1 MKRGEVIAIAHSKGG
16 AGKTSLTFNL
26 GHALASA
33 GASVLVIDLDTQ
45 AGQTTFLGDRRQPD
59 SETDAGAVMMGTCQL
74 ADAVVTDVYPNL
86 DVLPADEW
94 SVNLAWQQLPT
105 NEGRARLEALFEHAR
120 RNWDVTLVDTPG
132 HQSSGLAVTLAA
144 SDGVLIPMP
153 PEAGPVTELPTILNA
168 VAASNADHG
177 RPAVY
182 GIIKTRVWGNSV
194 YRRVAEEQ
202 IRAIADARDVPLFKH
217 KVPED
222 ARFGEAHLLGL
233 PVGEHQPR
241 ARSAIAYR
249 YIAYELIQLRGWPF
263 DTDRWM

>member
-1 MKRGEVIAIAHSKGG
+1 MIAIAHSKGG

-26 GHALASA
+26 GYALASA
-33 GASVLVIDLDTQ
+33 GVSVLVIDLDTQ
-45 AGQTTFLGDRRQPD
+45 AGQTAFLGGRI
-59 SETDAGAVMMGTCQL
+59 ETPVDVGAVLMGSC
-74 ADAVVTDVYPNL
+74 AVDDAVVTDVYPNL

-94 SVNLAWQQLPT
+94 SVNLAWQQLHT
-105 NEGRARLEALFEHAR
+105 SDGRARLEALFDHAR

-132 HQSSGLAVTLAA
+132 HQSPGLAVTLAA
-144 SDGVLIPMP
+144 SNGVLIPMP

-168 VAASNADHG
+168 IAASEADRG

-194 YRRVAEEQ
+194 YRRVAEEH

-249 YIAYELIQLRGWPF
+249 YIAYELIRLRGWPF
-263 DTDRWM
+263 ETDGWM